1 MHTQTAHQLIELD
14 TATIAAAQHTIVK
27 LMATQTL
34 TAFSLTEA
42 IAWLDAQL
50 PTLRNAIDLLTWA
63 NAIEQAAALPAAV
76 TPLWK
81 QALQTEGY
89 TLRLRAR
96 SLPTLGHSYAG

>member
-1 MHTQTAHQLIELD
+1 MQTQTAHQLIILD
-14 TATIAAAQHTIVK
+14 TATIAAAQHTIAK

-50 PTLRNAIDLLTWA
+50 PTLRDAVSLITWA
-63 NAIEQAAALPAAV
+63 NAIEQAAAALPAAAV
-76 TPLWK
+76 LWK

-89 TLRLRAR
+89 ALRLRAR
-96 SLPTLGHSYAG
+96 SLPTVGHSYG